1 MENNLNIVKSEFKE
15 LPNNIEAEQS
25 VIGSILVT
33 NEIFDE
39 ISTIISSIN
48 FYDPMHQKIYN
59 AIESLIYKGMLANPI
74 TLKNY
79 FEDEKDD
86 LDVPE
91 YLVKIT
97 KFSTSIRQAI
107 EYSKIIYDM
116 FVRRELIKISE
127 QTIDNAKITDL
138 DSSGQNIIENS
149 ERLLFDLAEKG
160 SFNSSLIK
168 FDDAMKQTI
177 EMASAAYKNEGGIV
191 GVPTGLRDLDDK
203 LGGLHQ
209 SDLIIIAGRPSMGKT
224 SLATNIAFNAAKHI
238 QDNQKKSSVA
248 FFSLEMSSEQLSTR
262 ILSEQARIGSN
273 DIRRG
278 RISDEQ
284 FDQFLETSKNIAELP
299 LFIDETPAISIA
311 AMSNRARRIKRLHG
325 LDMIVV
331 DYIQLMR
338 GTTYNKDGRVQE
350 ISQITQ
356 GLKAIAK
363 ELGVPVVALSQLS
376 RQVEQRDDHKPQL
389 ADLRESGSIEQDAD
403 VVMFVYRE
411 GYYLQR
417 KEPREATVEHAEWQA
432 KMNEVAHLAEIIIGK
447 QRHGP
452 IGKVTLEFEKDLQNL
467 KILKLIKFKYKTL
480 MLTSLYENTILKNPK
495 FIILILFITLISFGY
510 YSKDFRLDASSETL
524 LIEDDPDLEYLR
536 EITNRYGS
544 KEFLVLTYTPNEG
557 MISNT
562 SINNL
567 LSLKYKI
574 QSLDWVHSVITLLD
588 IPLLNNTDAPLQ
600 ERLKGFKTL
609 KDEDVDKN
617 RGFKEILE
625 SPVFRNFVISESGKT
640 SGIIVNI
647 KQNPILEDIENRSK
661 KEIDEHRDK
670 IKKQNHKNILEIRD
684 VIKSYDDVGKIY
696 LGGIP
701 MIADDMMTF
710 IKSDIIVF
718 GLGVLLFIIATL
730 WFVFKK

>member
-1 MENNLNIVKSEFKE
+1 MENNLKIVKDKFKE

-33 NEIFDE
+33 NEIFDD

-97 KFSTSIRQAI
+97 KFSTSIRQSI

-116 FVRRELIKISE
+116 YVRRELIKISE
-127 QTIDNAKITDL
+127 ETIDSAKINDL
-138 DSSGQNIIENS
+138 DTNGQNIIENS

-224 SLATNIAFNAAKHI
+224 SLATNVAFNAAKHI
-238 QDNQKKSSVA
+238 QDTGKKSSIA

-311 AMSNRARRIKRLHG
+311 AMSNRARRIKRLYG
-325 LDMIVV
+325 LEMIVV

-363 ELGVPVVALSQLS
+363 ELSVPVVALSQLS
-376 RQVEQRDDHKPQL
+376 RQVEQRDNHKPQL
-389 ADLRESGSIEQDAD
+389 SDLRESGSIEQDAD

-417 KEPREATVEHAEWQA
+417 QEPREATVEHAEWQA

-452 IGKVTLEFEKDLQNL
+452 IGKVTLEFEERFT
-467 KILKLIKFKYKTL
+467 KFK
-480 MLTSLYENTILKNPK
+480 
-495 FIILILFITLISFGY
+495 
-510 YSKDFRLDASSETL
+510 D
-524 LIEDDPDLEYLR
+524 
-536 EITNRYGS
+536 TN
-544 KEFLVLTYTPNEG
+544 
-557 MISNT
+557 
-562 SINNL
+562 IN
-567 LSLKYKI
+567 
-574 QSLDWVHSVITLLD
+574 
-588 IPLLNNTDAPLQ
+588 
-600 ERLKGFKTL
+600 
-609 KDEDVDKN
+609 
-617 RGFKEILE
+617 
-625 SPVFRNFVISESGKT
+625 
-640 SGIIVNI
+640 
-647 KQNPILEDIENRSK
+647 
-661 KEIDEHRDK
+661 
-670 IKKQNHKNILEIRD
+670 
-684 VIKSYDDVGKIY
+684 
-696 LGGIP
+696 
-701 MIADDMMTF
+701 
-710 IKSDIIVF
+710 
-718 GLGVLLFIIATL
+718 
-730 WFVFKK
+730 

>member
-1 MENNLNIVKSEFKE
+1 MKMENNLSVIKETFKE

-39 ISTIISSIN
+39 INTIISNVN
-48 FYDPMHQKIYN
+48 FFDPMHQKIFN
-59 AIESLIYKGMLANPI
+59 AIESMIYKGMLANPI

-79 FEDEKDD
+79 FENEKDE
-86 LDVPE
+86 LNIPE

-97 KFSTSIRQAI
+97 KFSTSVRQAI

-127 QTIDNAKITDL
+127 QIIDDAKESEL
-138 DSSGQNIIENS
+138 GNSGQNIIENS
-149 ERLLFDLAEKG
+149 EKLLYDLAEKG
-160 SFNSSLIK
+160 TFNSSLIK

-191 GVPTGLRDLDDK
+191 GVPTGLRDLDNK

-224 SLATNIAFNAAKHI
+224 SLATNIAFNAAKNI
-238 QDNQKKSSVA
+238 QDSETKSSVA

-262 ILSEQARIGSN
+262 IISEQARISSN

-284 FDQFLETSKNIAELP
+284 FDQFLETSKNISELP

-311 AMSNRARRIKRLHG
+311 AMSNRARRIKRLYG
-325 LDMIVV
+325 LDLIVV
-331 DYIQLMR
+331 DYIQLMK
-338 GTTYNKDGRVQE
+338 GLFNNKDGRVQE

-363 ELGVPVVALSQLS
+363 ELGVPVLALSQLS

-452 IGKVTLEFEKDLQNL
+452 IGKVTLEFEERFT
-467 KILKLIKFKYKTL
+467 KFKDTQ
-480 MLTSLYENTILKNPK
+480 
-495 FIILILFITLISFGY
+495 
-510 YSKDFRLDASSETL
+510 
-524 LIEDDPDLEYLR
+524 
-536 EITNRYGS
+536 
-544 KEFLVLTYTPNEG
+544 
-557 MISNT
+557 
-562 SINNL
+562 NN
-567 LSLKYKI
+567 
-574 QSLDWVHSVITLLD
+574 
-588 IPLLNNTDAPLQ
+588 
-600 ERLKGFKTL
+600 
-609 KDEDVDKN
+609 
-617 RGFKEILE
+617 
-625 SPVFRNFVISESGKT
+625 
-640 SGIIVNI
+640 
-647 KQNPILEDIENRSK
+647 
-661 KEIDEHRDK
+661 
-670 IKKQNHKNILEIRD
+670 
-684 VIKSYDDVGKIY
+684 
-696 LGGIP
+696 
-701 MIADDMMTF
+701 
-710 IKSDIIVF
+710 
-718 GLGVLLFIIATL
+718 
-730 WFVFKK
+730 

>member
-1 MENNLNIVKSEFKE
+1 MENNLNVVKDKFKE

-33 NEIFDE
+33 NEIFDD
-39 ISTIISSIN
+39 ISIIISNSN
-48 FYDPMHQKIYN
+48 FYDPMHQKIYS
-59 AIESLIYKGMLANPI
+59 AIENLIYKGMLANPI

-86 LDVPE
+86 LNVPE

-97 KFSTSIRQAI
+97 KFSTSVRQAI

-127 QTIDNAKITDL
+127 QTIDNAKINDL
-138 DSSGQNIIENS
+138 DTNGQNIIENS
-149 ERLLFDLAEKG
+149 EKLLFNLAENG

-209 SDLIIIAGRPSMGKT
+209 SDLVIIAGRPSMGKT
-224 SLATNIAFNAAKHI
+224 SLATNIAFNAAKEI
-238 QDNQKKSSVA
+238 QEKAKKSSVA

-311 AMSNRARRIKRLHG
+311 AMSNRSRRIKRLHG
-325 LDMIVV
+325 LDLIVV
-331 DYIQLMR
+331 DYIQLMK
-338 GTTYNKDGRVQE
+338 GSFNNKDGRVQE

-363 ELGVPVVALSQLS
+363 ELGVPVLALSQLS

-389 ADLRESGSIEQDAD
+389 SDLRESGSIEQDAD

-411 GYYLQR
+411 SYYLQR
-417 KEPREATVEHAEWQA
+417 KMPREATVEHAEWQA

-452 IGKVTLEFEKDLQNL
+452 IGNITLEFEERFT
-467 KILKLIKFKYKTL
+467 KFKDT
-480 MLTSLYENTILKNPK
+480 
-495 FIILILFITLISFGY
+495 
-510 YSKDFRLDASSETL
+510 
-524 LIEDDPDLEYLR
+524 
-536 EITNRYGS
+536 
-544 KEFLVLTYTPNEG
+544 
-557 MISNT
+557 
-562 SINNL
+562 
-567 LSLKYKI
+567 
-574 QSLDWVHSVITLLD
+574 
-588 IPLLNNTDAPLQ
+588 
-600 ERLKGFKTL
+600 
-609 KDEDVDKN
+609 
-617 RGFKEILE
+617 
-625 SPVFRNFVISESGKT
+625 
-640 SGIIVNI
+640 
-647 KQNPILEDIENRSK
+647 QNK
-661 KEIDEHRDK
+661 
-670 IKKQNHKNILEIRD
+670 
-684 VIKSYDDVGKIY
+684 
-696 LGGIP
+696 
-701 MIADDMMTF
+701 
-710 IKSDIIVF
+710 
-718 GLGVLLFIIATL
+718 
-730 WFVFKK
+730 

>member
-1 MENNLNIVKSEFKE
+1 MENNLSIVKDKFKE

-25 VIGSILVT
+25 IIGSILVT

-39 ISTIISSIN
+39 INTIITNIN

-59 AIESLIYKGMLANPI
+59 AIENLIYKGMLANPI

-86 LDVPE
+86 LNIPE

-97 KFSTSIRQAI
+97 KFSTSVRQAI

-127 QTIDNAKITDL
+127 ETIDSAKITDL
-138 DSSGQNIIENS
+138 DTNGQNIIENS

-160 SFNSSLIK
+160 SFNSSLVK
-168 FDDAMKQTI
+168 FDAAMKQI
-177 EMASAAYKNEGGIV
+177 YEKGWMHNRLKGGIV

-224 SLATNIAFNAAKHI
+224 SLATNIAFHAAKHI
-238 QDNQKKSSVA
+238 QDSGKKSSIA

-331 DYIQLMR
+331 DYIQLMK
-338 GTTYNKDGRVQE
+338 GTTFNKDGRVQE

-376 RQVEQRDDHKPQL
+376 RQVEQRDDHKPLL

-411 GYYLQR
+411 SYYLQR

-452 IGKVTLEFEKDLQNL
+452 IGKVTLEFEERFT
-467 KILKLIKFKYKTL
+467 KFKDTQ
-480 MLTSLYENTILKNPK
+480 
-495 FIILILFITLISFGY
+495 
-510 YSKDFRLDASSETL
+510 
-524 LIEDDPDLEYLR
+524 
-536 EITNRYGS
+536 
-544 KEFLVLTYTPNEG
+544 
-557 MISNT
+557 
-562 SINNL
+562 IN
-567 LSLKYKI
+567 
-574 QSLDWVHSVITLLD
+574 
-588 IPLLNNTDAPLQ
+588 
-600 ERLKGFKTL
+600 
-609 KDEDVDKN
+609 
-617 RGFKEILE
+617 
-625 SPVFRNFVISESGKT
+625 
-640 SGIIVNI
+640 
-647 KQNPILEDIENRSK
+647 
-661 KEIDEHRDK
+661 
-670 IKKQNHKNILEIRD
+670 
-684 VIKSYDDVGKIY
+684 
-696 LGGIP
+696 
-701 MIADDMMTF
+701 
-710 IKSDIIVF
+710 
-718 GLGVLLFIIATL
+718 
-730 WFVFKK
+730 

>member
-1 MENNLNIVKSEFKE
+1 MENNLSIVKDKFKE
-15 LPNNIEAEQS
+15 LPNNIEAEQA
-25 VIGSILVT
+25 VIGSILVS
-33 NEIFDE
+33 NDIFDE
-39 ISTIISSIN
+39 ISTFVSNIN
-48 FYDPMHQKIYN
+48 FYDPMHQKIFE
-59 AIESLIYKGMLANPI
+59 ALESLIYKGMLANPI

-97 KFSTSIRQAI
+97 KFSTSVRQAV

-127 QTIDNAKITDL
+127 QTIDSAKLNEL
-138 DSSGQNIIENS
+138 DTNGQTIIENS

-160 SFNSSLIK
+160 SFNSSLVK
-168 FDDAMKQTI
+168 FDEAMKQTI
-177 EMASAAYKNEGGIV
+177 EMASAAYKNEEGIV

-224 SLATNIAFNAAKHI
+224 SLATNIAFNAAQKL
-238 QDNQKKSSVA
+238 QDSGKKSSIA

-262 ILSEQARIGSN
+262 IISEQARISSN

-284 FDQFLETSKNIAELP
+284 FDKFLETSKNIAELP
-299 LFIDETPAISIA
+299 LYIDETPAISIA
-311 AMSNRARRIKRLHG
+311 AMSNRARRIKRLFG

-432 KMNEVAHLAEIIIGK
+432 KMNEVAHLAQIIIGK

-452 IGKVTLEFEKDLQNL
+452 IGNVTLEFEERFT
-467 KILKLIKFKYKTL
+467 KFKDTQ
-480 MLTSLYENTILKNPK
+480 
-495 FIILILFITLISFGY
+495 
-510 YSKDFRLDASSETL
+510 
-524 LIEDDPDLEYLR
+524 
-536 EITNRYGS
+536 
-544 KEFLVLTYTPNEG
+544 
-557 MISNT
+557 
-562 SINNL
+562 IN
-567 LSLKYKI
+567 
-574 QSLDWVHSVITLLD
+574 
-588 IPLLNNTDAPLQ
+588 
-600 ERLKGFKTL
+600 
-609 KDEDVDKN
+609 
-617 RGFKEILE
+617 
-625 SPVFRNFVISESGKT
+625 
-640 SGIIVNI
+640 
-647 KQNPILEDIENRSK
+647 
-661 KEIDEHRDK
+661 
-670 IKKQNHKNILEIRD
+670 
-684 VIKSYDDVGKIY
+684 
-696 LGGIP
+696 
-701 MIADDMMTF
+701 
-710 IKSDIIVF
+710 
-718 GLGVLLFIIATL
+718 
-730 WFVFKK
+730 